1 MAEQRSGK
9 AMLEDY
15 RLEDWLRCPYR
26 YARKRASDRR
36 ADRLHWRQLAQ
47 YAISHTV
54 NGFYQLPVQSRKRE
68 AINRLLEGRW
78 TNKVDSFESA
88 TQYEHVKALLKV
100 RLYQLL
106 LGRKSFDGINGDP
119 IIAFE
124 RFETYVQPLG
134 TTLSVIFHS
143 VFGEADGREL
153 VIRKYTVNA
162 DRDISEAFRHLVTV
176 FGYYAFGRVPSRIEV
191 HALLDGTVQCWQ
203 PDAAAVCASVD
214 YLRLLLSFEMDEGG
228 IRKSGDAA
236 ECRTCPLRGDCL
248 AEGARSSVEE
258 VSPTCM
264 PGIVM

>member
-1 MAEQRSGK
+1 MAEQRPGK

-47 YAISHTV
+47 YAISHAV
-54 NGFYQLPVQSRKRE
+54 DGFYQLPPQSRKRE
-68 AINRLLEGRW
+68 ALDQLLDSRW
-78 TNKVDSFESA
+78 TNKVNRFESA
-88 TQYEHVKALLKV
+88 SQYEHVKALLKV
-100 RLYQLL
+100 RLYDLL
-106 LGRKSFDGINGDP
+106 LENGNHNGINGDP

-134 TTLSVIFHS
+134 TTLSVIFHT
-143 VFGEADGREL
+143 VFGDTCGREL
-153 VIRKYTVNA
+153 VIRKYTVNE

-176 FGYYAFGRVPSRIEV
+176 FCYYAFGQVPSRIEV
-191 HALLDGTVQCWQ
+191 HAMLDGTVQSWQ
-203 PDAAAVCASVD
+203 PDAAGVCASVD

-228 IRKSGDAA
+228 IRKSGDVA

-248 AEGARSSVEE
+248 A
-258 VSPTCM
+258 
-264 PGIVM
+264 